1 MSPTSY
7 RAAPPRDD
15 LRTVADPSPQV
26 KSTDHHSAYFR
37 SRDMASRAFWL
48 ATIVSPEPHAAVAS
62 FTSRMAR
69 CCSAVRPRGDW
80 VCDVCLVPCS
90 PRGACVVSPRP
101 LLKPTDLRA

>member
-1 MSPTSY
+1 
-7 RAAPPRDD
+7 
-15 LRTVADPSPQV
+15 
-26 KSTDHHSAYFR
+26 
-37 SRDMASRAFWL
+37 MASRAFWL

-101 LLKPTDLRA
+101 LLKPTDLRATLAASTSAHCWAAGLGEVPSSVACFPPFVVTA